1 MNRRYQRGRS
11 DLWMQ
16 RIAKTLAANLA
27 LAWMSATASAQD
39 ETKHS
44 AQGARPNIIF
54 VMVDD
59 MGYGDLGVYGQ
70 QHIRMPNVDQM
81 AREGIRYTDA
91 YAGSTVC
98 APSRSVLMTGRH
110 TGHTTVRGNT
120 GRPGHGGVP
129 CTGGGGGMRVPLA
142 EDDITVAKVLQD
154 AGYVTGITGKWGL
167 GEPGTTGIPN
177 RQGFDEW
184 LGLLNQRRAH
194 SHYPEF
200 IWHNEEKLVLEG
212 NTGTRRDFVTEQHH
226 THDLFTEFALDFI
239 RRHGPGDAPFFL
251 YLPYTVP
258 HDRFQIPELE
268 PYTRDTQW
276 PQQAKVYASM
286 LTRTDRD
293 MGRIIQLVKELG
305 IDRRT
310 IIFFCSD
317 NGAANRYEGLFDSSG
332 PLRGRKRD
340 MYEGGLRTVMVARWP
355 GRIQPDRVSHDIWYF
370 ADVLPTFAKLAGA
383 PVPDGIDGVSILPS
397 LLSQSQLELRQ
408 RPLYWEFHERG
419 FQQAARRGDWKA
431 VRPAHDAPLE
441 LYDLTQDPGEQNDV
455 AQQYPEQRTWF
466 ERFLLQSRTASANW
480 PTPIDDP

>member
-1 MNRRYQRGRS
+1 MNQRYQPTCRS
-11 DLWMQ
+11 LGMHC
-16 RIAKTLAANLA
+16 IAAMLLAGLM
-27 LAWMSATASAQD
+27 LAWTPSFASAQD
-39 ETKHS
+39 DDQPS
-44 AQGARPNIIF
+44 ARGARPNIIF

-98 APSRSVLMTGRH
+98 APSRSVLMTGQH

-129 CTGGGGGMRVPLA
+129 CTGGGGGMRVPLT
-142 EDDITVAKVLQD
+142 EVDVTVADVLKD

-200 IWHNEEKLVLEG
+200 IWHNEEKMVLEG
-212 NTGTRRDFVTEQHH
+212 NTGTREDFATERHY
-226 THDLFTEFALDFI
+226 THDLFTDFALDFI

-251 YLPYTVP
+251 YVPYKLP

-276 PQQAKVYASM
+276 PERAKVYASM

-293 MGRIIQLVKELG
+293 MGRMFELLKELG
-305 IDRRT
+305 IDQQT
-310 IIFFCSD
+310 IVFFCSD

-340 MYEGGLRTVMVARWP
+340 LYEGGLRTVMVVRWP
-355 GRIQPDRVSHDIWYF
+355 GRIQADAVSHDIWYY
-370 ADVLPTFAKLAGA
+370 ADVLPTLAELAGA
-383 PVPDGIDGVSILPS
+383 PVPDGIDGISVLPS
-397 LLSQSQLELRQ
+397 LLSQPQPELQQ

-419 FQQAARRGDWKA
+419 FQQAARKGDWKA
-431 VRPAHDAPLE
+431 VRRAHDAPVE
-441 LYDLTQDPGEQNDV
+441 LYDLARDLGEQNDI
-455 AQQYPEQRTWF
+455 AQQHPDQVAWF
-466 ERFLLQSRTASANW
+466 ERFFRQSRTVSPNW
-480 PTPIDDP
+480 PSPID